1 MSRIQ
6 RMLFSIVGMIIVI
19 IMSMNSILFITHP
32 DLTYGTGSMYHISVN
47 FIVFS
52 LVILYFMTKFFHPQL
67 ENHPDDEKPLWKLI
81 LNHDVVLLNIISS
94 LTLIIYFIMNQ
105 VERGL
110 SIYIVFIGM
119 LVIISIWIFF
129 TLKAHI
135 KKIRNNHLLLLNF
148 GSNII
153 FSSITVYLF
162 IELFLYVNLN

>member
-6 RMLFSIVGMIIVI
+6 RILISIVGMIIVV

-32 DLTYGTGSMYHISVN
+32 DLTYGTGSMYHVSIN
-47 FIVFS
+47 FIVLS

-67 ENHPDDEKPLWKLI
+67 INDSNYEKSPWSLI
-81 LNHDVVLLNIISS
+81 FNHDVVLLNIISS
-94 LTLIIYFIMNQ
+94 LTLMFYFITNQ
-105 VERGL
+105 IPRAT
-110 SIYIVFIGM
+110 SIFIVFIVM
-119 LVIISIWIFF
+119 IVVILAWIIII
-129 TLKAHI
+129 LKAHA

>member
-6 RMLFSIVGMIIVI
+6 RILISIVGMIIVV

-32 DLTYGTGSMYHISVN
+32 DLTYGTGSMYHISLN
-47 FIVFS
+47 FLIIS
-52 LVILYFMTKFFHPQL
+52 LVILYFLAKYFHPQL
-67 ENHPDDEKPLWKLI
+67 NNSPDEKQSPWSLI
-81 LNHDVVLLNIISS
+81 FNHDVILLNILSS
-94 LTLIIYFIMNQ
+94 LILIFYLVTNEIP
-105 VERGL
+105 RST
-110 SIYIVFIGM
+110 SIYIVFILMVIVM
-119 LVIISIWIFF
+119 LVWMLLI
-129 TLKAHI
+129 LRAHA

>member
-6 RMLFSIVGMIIVI
+6 RILISIVGMIIVI

-32 DLTYGTGSMYHISVN
+32 DLTYGTGSMYHVSIN

-67 ENHPDDEKPLWKLI
+67 INDSDIEKSPWSLI
-81 LNHDVVLLNIISS
+81 FNHDVVLLNIISS
-94 LTLIIYFIMNQ
+94 LTLMLYFITNQ
-105 VERGL
+105 IPRAV
-110 SIYIVFIGM
+110 SIYIVFIVMIVVILVWM
-119 LVIISIWIFF
+119 LII
-129 TLKAHI
+129 LRAHT

-153 FSSITVYLF
+153 FSSITIYLF